1 MAKKELSQFHTNP
14 PDMKRQPVS
23 SSLVES
29 LGYDPER
36 EILEVELENGR
47 VYQYQDVPES
57 TYSGLLKADSIG
69 RYFNRHIRDLSHT
82 RIE

>member
-1 MAKKELSQFHTNP
+1 
-14 PDMKRQPVS
+14 MKRQPVS

-29 LGYDPER
+29 LGYDPEE

-47 VYQYQDVPES
+47 VYQYRDVPES
-57 TYSGLLKADSIG
+57 TYSGLLEADSIG
-69 RYFNRHIRDLSHT
+69 RYFNRYIRDLSHT